1 MSTLFECSFLSDCRN
16 VGFVVFGLLSNF
28 FSSDGFLKMCDKRV
42 VLTTTLPGLLQI
54 CNWCEQQSSKN
65 GTTWSAIST
74 AQKVAVANFMRLLF
88 KSITNLLLAFNHLHE
103 KDGDHFLPIFTCHPC
118 FWCLCNFELSN
129 GFQEKCNTRDVCI
142 PGVVQKCQVLNYEA
156 AKKKPLVGRYSY
168 TYTFNILCMWDP
180 ARRKG
185 HPCKHYT

>member
-1 MSTLFECSFLSDCRN
+1 MWVLWFSVCFQFFFLRWIFKNVWQEACSDYYSTLIF
-16 VGFVVFGLLSNF
+16 
-28 FSSDGFLKMCDKRV
+28 
-42 VLTTTLPGLLQI
+42 GLLQI
-54 CNWCEQQSSKN
+54 CNWWEQQSSKN

-118 FWCLCNFELSN
+118 FWCLCNFELNN

>member
-1 MSTLFECSFLSDCRN
+1 MWVLWFSVCFQIFFLRWVLKNVWQETCSDYYSSLI
-16 VGFVVFGLLSNF
+16 VGI
-28 FSSDGFLKMCDKRV
+28 
-42 VLTTTLPGLLQI
+42 LQI
-54 CNWCEQQSSKN
+54 CNWWEQQSSKN

-103 KDGDHFLPIFTCHPC
+103 KDGHHLLPIFTCHPC

-129 GFQEKCNTRDVCI
+129 GFQEECNTRDVYI

-156 AKKKPLVGRYSY
+156 AKKNPLSVGIPTHTHSYS
-168 TYTFNILCMWDP
+168 LHV
-180 ARRKG
+180 G
-185 HPCKHYT
+185 PC